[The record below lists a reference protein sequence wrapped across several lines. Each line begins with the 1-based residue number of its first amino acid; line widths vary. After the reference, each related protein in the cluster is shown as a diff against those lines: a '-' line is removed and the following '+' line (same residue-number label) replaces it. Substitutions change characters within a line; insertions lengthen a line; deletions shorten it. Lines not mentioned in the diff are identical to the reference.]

1 MNYAKELRK
10 LLTREK
16 TILVPGS
23 YDAFSA
29 KILKQAGFEAIY
41 MTGSGLTASLT
52 GMPDVGILT
61 MTEMV
66 GQARAIVNAT
76 RMPLICD
83 ADSGY
88 GNPINVIRTV
98 KEYESARV
106 AGIHMEDQ
114 VAPKRCGHFE
124 GKQVISR
131 IEMVKKIE
139 AAIYARENDD
149 FLIIARTDARSVHGL
164 EEAIVRAKLYFEAG
178 ADMAFVESPQSEKE
192 LEIISREL
200 AGIPLL
206 VNMVEGGKTPIL
218 PFEDLSEFGFKIVLY
233 PTCGIRAVAKTLQ
246 ELAEYLFVNKDTLGI
261 ADRLVSF
268 EGRNRI
274 TGLASIGELERRF
287 VHLHSADADE
297 T

>member
-1 MNYAKELRK
+1 
-10 LLTREK
+10 
-16 TILVPGS
+16 
-23 YDAFSA
+23 
-29 KILKQAGFEAIY
+29 
-41 MTGSGLTASLT
+41 
-52 GMPDVGILT
+52 
-61 MTEMV
+61 
-66 GQARAIVNAT
+66 
-76 RMPLICD
+76 
-83 ADSGY
+83 
-88 GNPINVIRTV
+88 
-98 KEYESARV
+98 
-106 AGIHMEDQ
+106 HMEDQ
-114 VAPKRCGHFE
+114 VAPKRCRHFE

-139 AAIYARENDD
+139 ATIYARENDD

-164 EEAIVRAKLYFEAG
+164 EEAIVRAKLCFEAG
-178 ADMAFVESPQSEKE
+178 ADMAFVESPQSETE

-218 PFEDLSEFGFKIVLY
+218 PFENLSELGFKIVLY

-261 ADRLVSF
+261 EDRPVSF

-274 TGLASIGELERRF
+274 TGLASVGELEKRF

>member
-1 MNYAKELRK
+1 
-10 LLTREK
+10 
-16 TILVPGS
+16 
-23 YDAFSA
+23 
-29 KILKQAGFEAIY
+29 

-76 RMPLICD
+76 RIPLICD
-83 ADSGY
+83 ADNGY
-88 GNPINVIRTV
+88 GNPINVIRTIR
-98 KEYESARV
+98 EYESARV

-114 VAPKRCGHFE
+114 VAPKRCRHFE

-164 EEAIVRAKLYFEAG
+164 EEAIVRAKLCFEAG
-178 ADMAFVESPQSEKE
+178 ADMAFVESPQSETE

-218 PFEDLSEFGFKIVLY
+218 PFENLSELGFKIVLY

-261 ADRLVSF
+261 EDRPVSF

-274 TGLASIGELERRF
+274 TGLASVGELEKRF